1 MNKFTRGHESIFR
14 VSGLDGNCC
23 KIGQRFPTILTQ
35 IHSMDH
41 LHVVTGITT
50 KARDVGNYNK
60 LIKVP
65 TGKWFKID
73 IQQKINHEVNT
84 EVQT

>member
-1 MNKFTRGHESIFR
+1 MDKFTRGHESVFR
-14 VSGLDGNCC
+14 VSSLDGNCC

-35 IHSMDH
+35 THTMDQ

-50 KARDVGNYNK
+50 KGHDVGNYHK

-73 IQQKINHEVNT
+73 FQQKINHEVNT